1 MKVTTFTDTLIRKL
15 KPTDKKFIKG
25 EGNGFNI
32 RVMPSGVRTWLY
44 LYTFDG
50 KRKEM
55 NLGTYPAV
63 TLETARERF
72 DAAKKRVKNGFDPL
86 EEKEREKQ
94 EHLNA
99 YTVSKLAEEYI
110 NRWAKVVK
118 RSWKKDEAML
128 NRDVIPVWG
137 KRKAAD
143 ITKRDVNLVLRG
155 IVDRGAPIM
164 ARNTLAVIRKMFNWG
179 VAEDIL
185 QGTPCLGVKASSAS
199 TPRKRHLSD
208 EEIKTLWQSLE
219 RTDLSMTPDVR
230 RALKLVLVTAQRP
243 GEVSGMHTRELNG
256 HWWTIPAERAKN
268 KTTHRVYLTDTAL
281 ALIGSLTVT
290 DKKTGEV
297 SDKGYVFPSP
307 IKKEAKPLGN
317 TALAVAV
324 IRNLAIP
331 VLDKKGK
338 PVLDSKG
345 QAVTDNRLGVAA
357 FSPHDLRRT
366 AATLLAEL
374 KIRYEDRERVLNH
387 KMGKMD
393 GTYNQHD
400 FDDEKQIALETLER
414 KLKSVIAGKQDE
426 KQMADVIPLN
436 SGRKRA

>member
-1 MKVTTFTDTLIRKL
+1 
-15 KPTDKKFIKG
+15 
-25 EGNGFNI
+25 
-32 RVMPSGVRTWLY
+32 
-44 LYTFDG
+44 
-50 KRKEM
+50 
-55 NLGTYPAV
+55 
-63 TLETARERF
+63 
-72 DAAKKRVKNGFDPL
+72 
-86 EEKEREKQ
+86 
-94 EHLNA
+94 
-99 YTVSKLAEEYI
+99 
-110 NRWAKVVK
+110 
-118 RSWKKDEAML
+118 
-128 NRDVIPVWG
+128 
-137 KRKAAD
+137 
-143 ITKRDVNLVLRG
+143 
-155 IVDRGAPIM
+155 
-164 ARNTLAVIRKMFNWG
+164 
-179 VAEDIL
+179 
-185 QGTPCLGVKASSAS
+185 
-199 TPRKRHLSD
+199 LSD